1 MLNQNGPGRVKFVL
15 LLLRLNRLLF
25 ILFNTVTK
33 VFYSVTLDRFVLL
46 DLKVTVDF
54 SEHC

>member
-1 MLNQNGPGRVKFVL
+1 MLNQNGSGRVKFVL